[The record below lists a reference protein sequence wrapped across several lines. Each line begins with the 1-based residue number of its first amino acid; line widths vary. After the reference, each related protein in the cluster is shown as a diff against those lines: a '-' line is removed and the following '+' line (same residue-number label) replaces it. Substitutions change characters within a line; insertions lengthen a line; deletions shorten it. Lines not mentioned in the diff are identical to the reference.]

1 MNIVVCIKQVPG
13 TTEVR
18 IHPETHTLIRDGV
31 ESMINPLD
39 MYAIEEGLRIK
50 ERYGGKVTVL
60 TMGPPQAEDT
70 LREAISY
77 GVDEAVLVSDQA
89 LVGSDTLA
97 TAYALA
103 KGIEKIGAYD
113 LVLCGKQAIDGD
125 TAQVGPGIAERLGI
139 PFVAWVRK
147 IVEIE
152 DGRIRV
158 QRMMDD
164 GYDVLQMPLPAL
176 LTVVKEINE
185 PRLASLKGKLR
196 AKKVEIP
203 VWSAGDIGVEEDRAG
218 LKGSPT
224 QVIRVFSPEPRGKG
238 ERLEGEAEEVAERL
252 AERLKEMGMV

>member
-1 MNIVVCIKQVPG
+1 M
-13 TTEVR
+13 
-18 IHPETHTLIRDGV
+18 
-31 ESMINPLD
+31 
-39 MYAIEEGLRIK
+39 
-50 ERYGGKVTVL
+50 L
-60 TMGPPQAEDT
+60 TMGPPQAERA
-70 LREAISY
+70 LRETISY
-77 GVDEAVLVSDQA
+77 GVDEAVLVTDRA
-89 LVGSDTLA
+89 LVGSDTWA

-103 KGIEKIGAYD
+103 KGIEKSGAYD
-113 LVLCGKQAIDGD
+113 LVVCGKQAIDGD

-147 IVEIE
+147 IEEIGE
-152 DGRIRV
+152 GKIRV

-164 GYDVLQMPLPAL
+164 GYDGIEMPLPAL
-176 LTVVKEINE
+176 ITVVKEINE

-252 AERLKEMGMV
+252 TDRLKEMGMV